1 MKIYFRLFDKFGRF
15 LLTKVKRG
23 ITFADSNFNRM
34 LDKDEVKET
43 IVGVA
48 RHIFTRFGFR
58 KTTMD
63 EIALASR
70 KGKSSIY
77 YYFSSKED
85 IFKAVVEKEA
95 SLLKSELMLA
105 IGKASS
111 PEQKLKAH
119 VRVRMHSMGKLANF
133 YSAMKDDYLS
143 HLEFI
148 EKIRKKYDQ
157 EEVAMMENVLKEGV
171 ENGAFEIENTTLAAI
186 AIVTAL
192 KGLEIPLFWGAEEK
206 DVDRRL
212 DHLIYILFNGIMKR

>member
-1 MKIYFRLFDKFGRF
+1 M
-15 LLTKVKRG
+15 TKVKRG

-119 VRVRMHSMGKLANF
+119 VRVRMHSMEKLANF